1 MQINKR
7 TKIDYKK
14 YLNKINKEFQLDKNP
29 ITYIKVTKEDTG
41 KDKSDFLNKS
51 FLSKENVVFLG
62 LFKNKENEV
71 TSFFFHVACS
81 ILRTVNDDDWKNS
94 DYFQIRNR
102 CLTDG
107 VNLAHIFFNINL
119 SEKSQKWVKNK
130 FNF

>member
-7 TKIDYKK
+7 TKIDYKE
-14 YLNKINKEFQLDKNP
+14 YLEKINKEFQLDNNP
-29 ITYIKVTKEDTG
+29 ITYIKVTKEEAG
-41 KDKSDFLNKS
+41 KEKSEFLNRS

-81 ILRTVNDDDWKNS
+81 LLRTANDTDWKNS
-94 DYFQIRNR
+94 DLFQIKNR
-102 CLTDG
+102 CLIDG
-107 VNLAHIFFNINL
+107 VNLAKIFFNINL